1 MHQEGRRVAAA
12 ASWVRISGG
21 VGKAITVQDVGGSV
35 LLGMR
40 DGGSGSNGDDIFG
53 SDGGKG
59 FVSSREDVSSVGVH
73 SWTSLPGEFCG
84 SMEPSRALRGVRHK
98 GRPGNSGV

>member
-1 MHQEGRRVAAA
+1 M
-12 ASWVRISGG
+12 
-21 VGKAITVQDVGGSV
+21 QDVGGSG

-40 DGGSGSNGDDIFG
+40 DKGSRSDGEDIYGSGI
-53 SDGGKG
+53 GKG